1 MKTLKALSLTLI
13 TLLALGIFTAEAQ
26 RGMQRGSADGGILSA
41 EMSEALQLTD
51 QQKLQILELRQTQQA
66 RMQSLRENFRQG
78 DMTPN
83 QMRAQ
88 RDELRNGN
96 DPALQ
101 EILTEEQFAK
111 LVELRAERR
120 AINQANRPGRG
131 GADGYQRG
139 NRGNRG
145 AGMQQGTP
153 RGNRSPRP

>member
-1 MKTLKALSLTLI
+1 
-13 TLLALGIFTAEAQ
+13 
-26 RGMQRGSADGGILSA
+26 
-41 EMSEALQLTD
+41 MSEALQLTD